1 MSIAAYIRVSSQS
14 QKSDSQRAEITR
26 WLIQNGHTPDTV
38 QWFEDTESG
47 ASLRRAG
54 FRRLQ
59 AAIFQGVVRTVVV
72 WKLDRLARNLREG
85 VNVIADW
92 CQNGVRVVSITQQI
106 DLSGSTGHL
115 IASLLFGVAEIELQ
129 HVKERQAVGIALAK
143 ERGIYQGRKSGTT
156 KAKPDRARE
165 LGSKGLTRPEIA
177 RSLGVN
183 KRTVYRYLK
192 TGMVERLP
200 G

>member
-1 MSIAAYIRVSSQS
+1 M
-14 QKSDSQRAEITR
+14 
-26 WLIQNGHTPDTV
+26 
-38 QWFEDTESG
+38 
-47 ASLRRAG
+47 
-54 FRRLQ
+54 
-59 AAIFQGVVRTVVV
+59 V

-92 CQNGVRVVSITQQI
+92 CQRGVRVVSITQQI
-106 DLSGSTGHL
+106 DLTGTTGRL

-129 HVKERQAVGIALAK
+129 HVRERQAAGIALAK
-143 ERGIYQGRKSGTT
+143 ERGIYRGRKPGTT
-156 KAKPDRARE
+156 KARPDRAQE
-165 LGSKGLTRPEIA
+165 LEYKGLTRPEIA

-192 TGMVERLP
+192 TGAGKTSP

>member
-54 FRRLQ
+54 FQRLQ

-106 DLSGSTGHL
+106 DLSGPTGHL